1 MNPNKCKAHL
11 AAAAL
16 PALIVALLTAGIPQ
30 PAHAQ
35 GGLLK
40 KLQGVSRSISDK
52 AEKADSAV
60 TKVGQT
66 ADAVECLTDDEEC
79 AKQHGTEQSEG
90 VVADPSGAPFPSPVG
105 VVSAPGQCQSGPRA
119 PPDSSEA

>member
-1 MNPNKCKAHL
+1 MQSPPDGRR
-11 AAAAL
+11 AACA
-16 PALIVALLTAGIPQ
+16 IVALLTAGIAQ

-40 KLQGVSRSISDK
+40 KLQGVSRSIGDK
-52 AEKADSAV
+52 AAKADSAV

-66 ADAVECLTDDEEC
+66 ADAVQCLTDDAEC
-79 AKQHGTEQSEG
+79 EKQHRMEQSEG
-90 VVADPSGAPFPSPVG
+90 VGAYPSGAPLPSPVG
-105 VVSAPGQCQSGPRA
+105 VVSAPGQCQSAPRA